1 MNFRHLKYFVTVADE
16 QNFTRAAE
24 KLHISQP
31 PLSRQI
37 QDLEEELGLALF
49 ERGARP
55 LKLTEPGRFFYD
67 HARRMLEQSEQ
78 AVRATKRIAQ
88 IERLL
93 VVGFV
98 ASTMYGA
105 LPRLIRLFRAARPST
120 ELTLVEMTTVDQ
132 IEALK
137 QGRIDVGYGRIRL
150 DDPSIRRELLRHE
163 RLIAAIPKEHELAY
177 TDKPV
182 SLRDVARFD
191 NLIYPRN
198 PRPSYADQVLSLYRD
213 LGLEPERIHE
223 VQEIQT
229 ALGLVAAGMGLCV
242 VPAGVHRLRPDE
254 VIYRPIEEPQAVS
267 PIIMSTRLHDQSP
280 DIDLMRG
287 LIDDI
292 YRELGWPV
300 RMEASRPEDQP

>member
-1 MNFRHLKYFVTVADE
+1 
-16 QNFTRAAE
+16 
-24 KLHISQP
+24 
-31 PLSRQI
+31 
-37 QDLEEELGLALF
+37 LALF

-67 HARRMLEQSEQ
+67 HARRMLEQAEQ

-88 IERLL
+88 IERRL
-93 VVGFV
+93 VIGFV

-105 LPRLIRLFRAARPST
+105 LPRLVRLFRAARPTT
-120 ELTLVEMTTVDQ
+120 ELTLLEMSTVDQ

-150 DDPSIRRELLRHE
+150 DDPSIRRELLRNE
-163 RLIAAIPKEHELAY
+163 RLVAAIPKEHEMAH
-177 TDKPV
+177 TEKPV
-182 SLRDVARFD
+182 SLRDVARFA

-213 LGLEPERIHE
+213 LGVEPERIHE

-242 VPAGVHRLRPDE
+242 VPAGVQRLRPDE
-254 VIYRPIEEPQAVS
+254 VVYRPIQEPQAVS
-267 PIIMSTRLHDQSP
+267 PIIMSTRLHDQNT
-280 DIDLMRG
+280 DLEALRG

-292 YRELGWPV
+292 YRELGLPV
-300 RMEASRPEDQP
+300 RAEVSQA

>member
-67 HARRMLEQSEQ
+67 HARRMLEQAEQ

-88 IERLL
+88 IERRL
-93 VVGFV
+93 VIGFV

-105 LPRLIRLFRAARPST
+105 LPRLVRLFRAARPTT
-120 ELTLVEMTTVDQ
+120 ELTLLEMSTVDQ

-150 DDPSIRRELLRHE
+150 DDPSIRRELLRNE
-163 RLIAAIPKEHELAY
+163 RLVAAIPKEHELAH
-177 TDKPV
+177 TEKPV
-182 SLRDVARFD
+182 SLRDVARFA

-213 LGLEPERIHE
+213 LGVEPERIHE

-242 VPAGVHRLRPDE
+242 VPAGVQRLRPDE
-254 VIYRPIEEPQAVS
+254 VVYRPIQEPQAVS
-267 PIIMSTRLHDQSP
+267 PIIMSTRLHDQNT
-280 DIDLMRG
+280 DLEALRG

-292 YRELGWPV
+292 YRELGLPV
-300 RMEASRPEDQP
+300 RAEVSQA